1 MKSPIAFPE
10 EVITRTISSS
20 FKKEPCQTMDITMA
34 FHADACLDSD
44 NETDQT
50 TSSTITDSGSEDD
63 QSESIGS
70 VSDCD
75 ENDLRVSST
84 VDRDDT
90 VNKGDNSAKTDNAE
104 TASSKIRKRRSVSF
118 GPIHVRQYE
127 RIVGDHPV
135 TKVGVPLSIGWGYY
149 EDDIYPDGVSI
160 ERYECDRIHK
170 GKIRMS
176 SITRKNLL
184 LNVFGLPEKEI
195 LQAEKRSKKLR
206 KERERGAAKPES
218 TLKTFGKKLRKGS
231 ISLLKG
237 ISYAQ
242 VGGIG
247 GGSSGFSSSIEH
259 VF

>member
-1 MKSPIAFPE
+1 MKSPISFLE
-10 EVITRTISSS
+10 EVITPTASSLY
-20 FKKEPCQTMDITMA
+20 KKESCQAMDLTMD
-34 FHADACLDSD
+34 FHADVCLDSD
-44 NETDQT
+44 SETDQT
-50 TSSTITDSGSEDD
+50 TSSTITDSASEDD
-63 QSESIGS
+63 HSESIGS

-75 ENDLRVSST
+75 ENDLLTSSA
-84 VDRDDT
+84 VDSDKTADKDDDT
-90 VNKGDNSAKTDNAE
+90 AKTDKTD
-104 TASSKIRKRRSVSF
+104 TASSNTRERRSVSF

-127 RIVGDHPV
+127 RIVGDHPD

-149 EDDIYPDGVSI
+149 EDDTYPDGVSI
-160 ERYECDRIHK
+160 ERYECDRIRK

-247 GGSSGFSSSIEH
+247 GGSSGFSSAIEH